1 VDFAFSAEQEM
12 LRAAARKWLA
22 DRYPLDR
29 VAELADSAAGW
40 DPASWPELAE
50 LGWLDPDLSLLEHAV
65 LAEETG
71 YALFPGPW
79 LTTVGLAL
87 PAYGDRPPTR
97 PATLAW
103 ADDGATSLREAGSTA
118 ACRADDD
125 VDGWRL
131 TGVKRGV
138 PDGAIAA
145 QAVVVARAGHGVGL
159 FRLDLAAHPEVVHP
173 LPTMDGTRRLAELRL
188 DGTPAEPLGDSPGNP
203 TGAAAVLTAI
213 RRRVLALL
221 ACEAVGVTQRALDIA
236 TEYARTRTQFDRPI
250 GSYQGVAHRLANVYT
265 ALELAR
271 SLAYRAAWCVS
282 ADAPEVDEAVASAT
296 ASAGSAAVFGCENAI
311 QAMGGIGFTW
321 DHPLHRFY
329 KRAQWIEAFDG
340 SSRAHRADLAAVL
353 LDN

>member
-1 VDFAFSAEQEM
+1 VDFAFSDEQDM

-22 DRYPLDR
+22 DRYPPDR
-29 VAELADSAAGW
+29 VAGLADSDAGW
-40 DPASWPELAE
+40 DPASWSELTE
-50 LGWLDPDLSLLEHAV
+50 LGWLDPELSLLEHAV

-79 LTTVGLAL
+79 LATIGLAL

-103 ADDGATSLREAGSTA
+103 ADDGATTLREASTTA

-125 VDGWRL
+125 IDGWRL

-138 PDGAIAA
+138 PDAA
-145 QAVVVARAGHGVGL
+145 AAAEAVVVARAGHGVGL
-159 FRLDLAAHPEVVHP
+159 FRVDLAAHPEVVYP
-173 LPTMDGTRRLAELRL
+173 LRTMDGTRRLAELRL
-188 DGTPAEPLGDSPGNP
+188 DGTPAEPLGTPGSAP
-203 TGAAAVLTAI
+203 ASAVLIAI
-213 RRRVLALL
+213 RRRALALL

-236 TEYARTRTQFDRPI
+236 TDYARTRTQFDRPI

-271 SLAYRAAWCVS
+271 SLAYRAAWCVA

-296 ASAGSAAVFGCENAI
+296 VSAGAAAVSGCENAI

-321 DHPLHRFY
+321 AHPLHRYY

-340 SSRAHRADLAAVL
+340 SGRSHRADLAAAL
-353 LDN
+353 LDS